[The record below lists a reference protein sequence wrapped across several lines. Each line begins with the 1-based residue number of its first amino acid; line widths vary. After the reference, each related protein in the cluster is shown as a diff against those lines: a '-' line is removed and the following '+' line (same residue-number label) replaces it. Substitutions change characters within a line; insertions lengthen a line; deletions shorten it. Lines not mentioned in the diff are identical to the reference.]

1 MRSSAGIG
9 SLLNNKRDF
18 FIRGFDGKLKEASFI
33 LKLSPY
39 IEKDITIVA
48 ALTPIIKVKGYLMIL
63 DKAGNIIE
71 AEDSIWSNL
80 DLNQSQ
86 KILMRNIADISE
98 KFSIM
103 SEIVQAGKTILAE
116 MKAKTIV
123 PDKNSQLDA
132 VC

>member
-1 MRSSAGIG
+1 
-9 SLLNNKRDF
+9 
-18 FIRGFDGKLKEASFI
+18 
-33 LKLSPY
+33 
-39 IEKDITIVA
+39 
-48 ALTPIIKVKGYLMIL
+48 
-63 DKAGNIIE
+63 
-71 AEDSIWSNL
+71 
-80 DLNQSQ
+80 
-86 KILMRNIADISE
+86 MRNIADISE